1 MPMSTSP
8 TPIADGLHVL
18 GGLIPLDGRVSWVPA
33 AARGWQPSNCYLVQ
47 EGTGALLVDS
57 GMAVDEQLVLD
68 QLTALLGEGGETAV
82 FFTRGEMDC
91 VSNLG
96 PIAGRFEITGLYTGG
111 ATNPFDAFDDVNA
124 MRFRERRRQIDRRNE
139 QGDAVARSPLVGIA
153 PGRDLAIE
161 SPLLRL
167 LPTFWGWDAASGTL
181 FTSDTFT
188 HGTIADPGAP
198 RIVDSLAGDDA
209 TVESVR
215 GHLFAKYEWLARANT
230 TTLREWLSAKFAELT
245 PEAIAPTRGCVL
257 RGREVVDRHLRLML
271 DALDVRPA

>member
-1 MPMSTSP
+1 MTMPTSP

-33 AARGWQPSNCYLVQ
+33 AARGWQPSNCYLLR
-47 EGTGALLVDS
+47 EETGALLVDS
-57 GMAVDEQLVLD
+57 GMAVDEELVLD
-68 QLTALLGEGGETAV
+68 QLTALLGDGGETAV

-96 PIAGRFEITGLYTGG
+96 PIAQRFEITGLYTGG

-124 MRFRERRRQIDRRNE
+124 MRFRDRRRQIDRRNE
-139 QGDAVARSPLVGIA
+139 QGDAVARSPLVNVA

-167 LPTFWGWDAASGTL
+167 LPTFWGWDSKSGTL

-188 HGTIADPGAP
+188 HATVQDPGAS
-198 RIVDSLAGDDA
+198 RIVDSATADDA
-209 TVESVR
+209 TVASVQ

-230 TTLREWLSAKFAELT
+230 TTLREWLSEKFAELA
-245 PEAIAPTRGCVL
+245 PETIAPTRGCVL
-257 RGREVVDRHLRLML
+257 RGRDVVDRHLRLML

>member
-1 MPMSTSP
+1 VTSMLTSP

-33 AARGWQPSNCYLVQ
+33 DARGWQPSNCYLVQ
-47 EGTGALLVDS
+47 EESGALLVDS
-57 GMAVDEQLVLD
+57 GMAVDEELVID
-68 QLTALLGEGGETAV
+68 QLTSLLGEGGETAV

-96 PIAGRFEITGLYTGG
+96 PLAQKFEITGLYTGG

-124 MRFRERRRQIDRRNE
+124 MRFRDRRRQIDRRNE
-139 QGDAVARSPLVGIA
+139 QGDAVARSPLVNVA
-153 PGRDLAIE
+153 PGRDIAIE

-167 LPTFWGWDAASGTL
+167 LPTFWGWDAKTGTL

-188 HGTIADPGAP
+188 HATVDDPAGP
-198 RIVDSLAGDDA
+198 RIVDAVDERE

-215 GHLFAKYEWLARANT
+215 AHLLAKYEWLARANT
-230 TTLREWLSAKFAELT
+230 STLRDWLAAKFDELR

-257 RGREVVDRHLRLML
+257 RGRAVVEHHVRLML
-271 DALDVRPA
+271 SALDVRPA